1 MVEAVAPAGGE
12 RPLDHTDRSTE
23 QHQADD
29 EVAATPGEGCGTTTR
44 PGAPTDDRTT
54 AFQAG
59 REDDE
64 GQNGE
69 SCRAASAA
77 AVSGRRG

>member
-12 RPLDHTDRSTE
+12 RPLDQHADRATE

-29 EVAATPGEGCGTTTR
+29 EVAATPAEGCGTTTR
-44 PGAPTDDRTT
+44 PGAPTDDRAT
-54 AFQAG
+54 AFQPG

-69 SCRAASAA
+69 ELQ
-77 AVSGRRG
+77 SGKRSGGL